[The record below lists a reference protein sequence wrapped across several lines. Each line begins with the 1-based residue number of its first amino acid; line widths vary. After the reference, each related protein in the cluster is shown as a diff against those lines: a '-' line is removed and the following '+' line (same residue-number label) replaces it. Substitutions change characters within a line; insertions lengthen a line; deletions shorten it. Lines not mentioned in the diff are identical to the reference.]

1 MGMLET
7 ILGGQNNQIIAQ
19 LSRSVGLDESD
30 VQNVVHKL
38 LPAFSNGIKANA
50 GNSDALGGLL
60 NALTSGN
67 HQQFIDKPEALA
79 DTQAVEEGNAILGQ
93 VFGSKDVSRNV
104 AGYAAQETGV
114 DSSIIKKL
122 LPLVAT
128 TVIGALSKET
138 ANVSQL
144 NQTGIN
150 PNNLSGSEA
159 SPVVDMLTSFLDADN
174 DGDVAD
180 DLLNLAKKFF

>member
-1 MGMLET
+1 MGILET

-30 VQNVVHKL
+30 VQNVVNKL

-50 GNSDALGGLL
+50 GNSDVLGGLL
-60 NALTSGN
+60 NTLSSGN

-79 DTQAVEEGNAILGQ
+79 DAQAVEEGNAILGQ

-138 ANVSQL
+138 TNVSQL
-144 NQTGIN
+144 NQTGVN
-150 PNNLSGSEA
+150 LNNLAGSES